1 MTIRPSPTSLLRI
14 IVTGAGSL
22 LIHRSAPVNMTVI
35 GLISG
40 TSYDAVDAAA
50 ASMRLEGDTLFL
62 VPLGSHSVPIP
73 APLRARIAAVL
84 PPHRTTVDEI
94 CRLDT
99 IIGQLFGSVA
109 ADANTALAGG
119 AADLVSSH
127 GQTVYHWVD
136 SHIALGTLQLG
147 EPAWIAEASGLP
159 VVSGLRSRDIARGG
173 QGAPLAS
180 LLDALLVLGDN
191 RTIGS
196 LNLGG
201 IANITLR
208 SNRGEIVAYDIGPA
222 NALMDRA
229 VAEATGGRERMDV
242 DGVRAARGK
251 VDADL
256 LAVLLTEP
264 YYGLL
269 PPKSTGKELFH
280 AGYVR
285 AMVGERDVPLD
296 DLLATLTELT
306 ATLVARS
313 CREHG
318 VQRLFVAGGGLRNP
332 ALMGRIRAL
341 TAPAHV
347 SEFDELGMPAQGKE
361 AYTMAV
367 IGFLTAH
374 GLFATIPSATGAAD
388 ISILGSLTP
397 GAAPLRLPA
406 PAHSLPSRLSL
417 SG

>member
-1 MTIRPSPTSLLRI
+1 VS
-14 IVTGAGSL
+14 
-22 LIHRSAPVNMTVI
+22 MTVI

-50 ASMRLEGDTLFL
+50 ARMWLAGDTLFL
-62 VPLGSHSVPIP
+62 IPLGLHSVPIP

-84 PPHRTTVDEI
+84 PPHRTTVGEI

-99 IIGQLFGSVA
+99 TIGQLFGAVA
-109 ADANTALAGG
+109 ADANAALTGG

-136 SHIALGTLQLG
+136 GRTALGTLQLG

-159 VVSGLRSRDIARGG
+159 VVSGLRSRDITRGG

-180 LLDALLVLGDN
+180 LLDALLVLGDD
-191 RTIGS
+191 RSAGS

-201 IANITLR
+201 IANITVW
-208 SNRGEIVAYDIGPA
+208 SDAGEIVAYDIGPA
-222 NALMDRA
+222 SALMDRA
-229 VAEATGGRERMDV
+229 VADATGGRERMDV
-242 DGVRAARGK
+242 DGVRAARGT

-264 YYGLL
+264 YYRLL

-285 AMVGERDVPLD
+285 AMVGEREVPLD

-332 ALMGRIRAL
+332 VLMGRIRAL

-347 SEFDELGMPAQGKE
+347 REFDELGMSAQGKE

-367 IGFLTAH
+367 IGFLTVH
-374 GLFATIPSATGAAD
+374 GLPATIPSATGAAD
-388 ISILGSLTP
+388 TSILGSLTP

-406 PAHSLPSRLSL
+406 PAHSFPSRLSL

>member
-1 MTIRPSPTSLLRI
+1 VS
-14 IVTGAGSL
+14 
-22 LIHRSAPVNMTVI
+22 MTVI

-50 ASMRLEGDTLFL
+50 ARMWLDGGTLFL
-62 VPLGSHSVPIP
+62 VPLGLHSVPIP

-84 PPHRTTVDEI
+84 PPDRTTAGEI

-99 IIGQLFGSVA
+99 TIGQLFGSVA
-109 ADANTALAGG
+109 AGANTALTGG
-119 AADLVSSH
+119 AAELVSSH

-136 SHIALGTLQLG
+136 GRTALGTLQLG

-159 VVSGLRSRDIARGG
+159 VVSALRSRDITRGG

-180 LLDALLVLGDN
+180 LLDALLVLGDD
-191 RTIGS
+191 RSAGS

-201 IANITLR
+201 IANITAW
-208 SNRGEIVAYDIGPA
+208 SGTGEIVAYDIGPA
-222 NALMDRA
+222 SALMDRV
-229 VAEATGGRERMDV
+229 VADATGGRERMDV
-242 DGVRAARGK
+242 DGARAARGS

-264 YYGLL
+264 YYRLP

-280 AGYVR
+280 AGYLR
-285 AMVGERDVPLD
+285 DMVGERDVPLD

-306 ATLVARS
+306 AILVARA

-318 VQRLFVAGGGLRNP
+318 VQRLLVAGGGVRNP
-332 ALMGRIRAL
+332 VLMGRIRAL
-341 TAPAHV
+341 TAPARV

-361 AYTMAV
+361 AYTMAL
-367 IGFLTAH
+367 IGFLTVH
-374 GLFATIPSATGAAD
+374 GLPATIPSATGAATS
-388 ISILGSLTP
+388 SILGSVTP
-397 GAAPLRLPA
+397 GAGPLRLPA
-406 PAHSLPSRLSL
+406 PARSFPSRITIAAA
-417 SG
+417 

>member
-1 MTIRPSPTSLLRI
+1 
-14 IVTGAGSL
+14 
-22 LIHRSAPVNMTVI
+22 MTVI

-50 ASMRLEGDTLFL
+50 ARMRLEGDTLFL
-62 VPLGSHSVPIP
+62 VPLGLYSVPIP
-73 APLRARIAAVL
+73 APLRERIAAAL
-84 PPHRTTVDEI
+84 PPQHTTVDEI

-99 IIGQLFGSVA
+99 AIGQLFGSVA
-109 ADANTALAGG
+109 AEANTALAGG
-119 AADLVSSH
+119 AADLLSSH

-136 SHIALGTLQLG
+136 GRTALGTLQLG

-159 VVSGLRSRDIARGG
+159 VVSGLRSRDITRGG

-180 LLDALLVLGDN
+180 LLDALFVLGGD
-191 RTIGS
+191 RTAGS

-201 IANITLR
+201 IANITVW
-208 SNRGEIVAYDIGPA
+208 SNTGEVVAYDIGPA
-222 NALMDRA
+222 SALMDRA
-229 VAEATGGRERMDV
+229 VADATGGRERMDR
-242 DGVRAARGK
+242 DGVRAARGR
-251 VDADL
+251 VNAEL
-256 LAVLLTEP
+256 LTVLLTEP
-264 YYGLL
+264 YYRLL

-280 AGYVR
+280 AGYTR

-306 ATLVARS
+306 AVLVARS

-318 VQRLFVAGGGLRNP
+318 VRRLFVAGGGTRNP

-341 TAPAHV
+341 TAPARV
-347 SEFDELGMPAQGKE
+347 REFDDLGVPAQGKE

-374 GLFATIPSATGAAD
+374 GLPATIPSATGAAGS
-388 ISILGSLTP
+388 SILGCLTP
-397 GAAPLRLPA
+397 GAAPLRLPE
-406 PAHSLPSRLSL
+406 PARSLPSRIAIAAA
-417 SG
+417 

>member
-1 MTIRPSPTSLLRI
+1 
-14 IVTGAGSL
+14 
-22 LIHRSAPVNMTVI
+22 MTVI

-50 ASMRLEGDTLFL
+50 ARMRLEGDTLFL
-62 VPLGSHSVPIP
+62 VPLGSYSVPIP

-84 PPHRTTVDEI
+84 PPRRTTVGEI

-99 IIGQLFGSVA
+99 TIGQLFGSVA
-109 ADANTALAGG
+109 ADANAALTGG

-136 SHIALGTLQLG
+136 GRAALGTLQLG

-159 VVSGLRSRDIARGG
+159 VASGLRSRDIARGG
-173 QGAPLAS
+173 NGAPLAS
-180 LLDALLVLGDN
+180 LLDALLVLGDD
-191 RTIGS
+191 RAAGS

-201 IANITLR
+201 IANITVW
-208 SNRGEIVAYDIGPA
+208 SDTGEILAYDIGPA
-222 NALMDRA
+222 GALTDRT
-229 VAEATGGRERMDV
+229 VADATSGRERMDT
-242 DGVRAARGK
+242 DGVRAARGRM
-251 VDADL
+251 DPDL
-256 LAVLLTEP
+256 LAVLLAEP
-264 YYGLL
+264 YYGLR

-280 AGYVR
+280 ADYVR

-306 ATLVARS
+306 AVLVARS
-313 CREHG
+313 CRDHG
-318 VQRLFVAGGGLRNP
+318 VQRLFVAGGGIRNP

-347 SEFDELGMPAQGKE
+347 SEFGDLGMSAQGKE

-367 IGFLTAH
+367 IGFLAVH
-374 GLFATIPSATGAAD
+374 GLPATIPSATGAASG
-388 ISILGSLTP
+388 SILGSLTP

-406 PAHSLPSRLSL
+406 PARSFPARITIAAA
-417 SG
+417 

>member
-1 MTIRPSPTSLLRI
+1 M
-14 IVTGAGSL
+14 
-22 LIHRSAPVNMTVI
+22 HMTVI

-50 ASMRLEGDTLFL
+50 ARMRLEGDTLLL
-62 VPLGSHSVPIP
+62 VPLGLHSVPIP

-94 CRLDT
+94 CRLNT
-99 IIGQLFGSVA
+99 TIGQLFGSVA
-109 ADANTALAGG
+109 ADANTALTGG
-119 AADLVSSH
+119 AATLVSSH

-136 SHIALGTLQLG
+136 GRTALGTLQLG

-159 VVSGLRSRDIARGG
+159 VVSGLRSRDVTRGG

-180 LLDALLVLGDN
+180 LLDALLVLGDD
-191 RTIGS
+191 RTVGS

-201 IANITLR
+201 IANITAW
-208 SNRGEIVAYDIGPA
+208 SDTGEIVAYDVGPA
-222 NALMDRA
+222 SALMDRA
-229 VAEATGGRERMDV
+229 VAEATGGRERMDT
-242 DGVRAARGK
+242 DGVRAARGR

-256 LAVLLTEP
+256 LTVLLTEP
-264 YYGLL
+264 YYRLL

-280 AGYVR
+280 AGYLR

-306 ATLVARS
+306 AILVARS

-318 VQRLFVAGGGLRNP
+318 VQRLFVAGGGIRNP
-332 ALMGRIRAL
+332 ALMGRVRAL
-341 TAPAHV
+341 TAPTRV
-347 SEFDELGMPAQGKE
+347 SEFDELGMSAQGKE

-367 IGFLTAH
+367 IGFLTVH
-374 GLFATIPSATGAAD
+374 GLPATIPSATGAANS
-388 ISILGSLTP
+388 SILGSLTP

-406 PAHSLPSRLSL
+406 PGRPFPSRITIAA
-417 SG
+417 G

>member
-1 MTIRPSPTSLLRI
+1 
-14 IVTGAGSL
+14 
-22 LIHRSAPVNMTVI
+22 MTVI

-50 ASMRLEGDTLFL
+50 ARMRLEGDTLFL
-62 VPLGSHSVPIP
+62 VPLGLYSVPIP
-73 APLRARIAAVL
+73 APLRERIAAAL
-84 PPHRTTVDEI
+84 PPHHTTVDEI

-99 IIGQLFGSVA
+99 AIGQLFGSVA
-109 ADANTALAGG
+109 AQANTALTGG
-119 AADLVSSH
+119 AADLLSSH

-136 SHIALGTLQLG
+136 GRTALGTLQLG

-159 VVSGLRSRDIARGG
+159 VVSGLRSRDITRGG

-180 LLDALLVLGDN
+180 LLDALFVLGGD
-191 RTIGS
+191 RTAGS

-201 IANITLR
+201 IANITVW
-208 SNRGEIVAYDIGPA
+208 SNTGEVVAYDIGPA
-222 NALMDRA
+222 SALMDRA
-229 VAEATGGRERMDV
+229 VADATGGRERMDR
-242 DGVRAARGK
+242 DGVRAARGR
-251 VDADL
+251 VNAEL
-256 LAVLLTEP
+256 LTVLLTEP
-264 YYGLL
+264 YYRLL

-280 AGYVR
+280 AGYTR

-306 ATLVARS
+306 AVLVARS

-318 VQRLFVAGGGLRNP
+318 VRRLFVAGGGTRNP

-341 TAPAHV
+341 TAPARV
-347 SEFDELGMPAQGKE
+347 REFDDLGVPAQGKE

-374 GLFATIPSATGAAD
+374 GLPATIPSATGAASS
-388 ISILGSLTP
+388 SILGCLTP
-397 GAAPLRLPA
+397 GAAPLRLPD
-406 PAHSLPSRLSL
+406 PARSLPSRIAIAAA
-417 SG
+417 

>member
-1 MTIRPSPTSLLRI
+1 MS
-14 IVTGAGSL
+14 
-22 LIHRSAPVNMTVI
+22 MTVI

-50 ASMRLEGDTLFL
+50 ARMWLEGDTLFL
-62 VPLGSHSVPIP
+62 VPLGLHSVPIP

-84 PPHRTTVDEI
+84 PPHRTTASEI

-99 IIGQLFGSVA
+99 TIGQLFGAVA
-109 ADANTALAGG
+109 ADANAALAGG

-127 GQTVYHWVD
+127 GQTVYHWVEGR
-136 SHIALGTLQLG
+136 SALGTLQLG

-159 VVSGLRSRDIARGG
+159 VVSGLRSRDITRGG

-180 LLDALLVLGDN
+180 LLDALLVLGDD
-191 RTIGS
+191 RSAGS

-201 IANITLR
+201 IANITVW
-208 SNRGEIVAYDIGPA
+208 SGAGEIVAYDIGPA

-285 AMVGERDVPLD
+285 AMVGEREVPLD

-367 IGFLTAH
+367 IGFLTVH
-374 GLFATIPSATGAAD
+374 GLPATIPSATGAAD
-388 ISILGSLTP
+388 TSILGSLTP

>member
-1 MTIRPSPTSLLRI
+1 
-14 IVTGAGSL
+14 
-22 LIHRSAPVNMTVI
+22 MTVI

-201 IANITLR
+201 IANITAW
-208 SNRGEIVAYDIGPA
+208 SDTGEIVAYDIGPA
-222 NALMDRA
+222 SALMDRA
-229 VAEATGGRERMDV
+229 VADATGGRERMDL
-242 DGVRAARGK
+242 DGVRAASGR

-256 LAVLLTEP
+256 LTVLLTEP
-264 YYGLL
+264 YYRLH

-280 AGYVR
+280 AGYLR

-296 DLLATLTELT
+296 DLLATLAELT
-306 ATLVARS
+306 AILVARS

-318 VQRLFVAGGGLRNP
+318 VRQLFVAGGGTRNP
-332 ALMGRIRAL
+332 TLMGRIRAL

-347 SEFDELGMPAQGKE
+347 SEFDDLGMSAQGKE

-367 IGFLTAH
+367 IGFLTVH
-374 GLFATIPSATGAAD
+374 GLPATIPSATGAANG
-388 ISILGSLTP
+388 SILGSLTP
-397 GAAPLRLPA
+397 GAAALRLPEPARSVPSRITIA
-406 PAHSLPSRLSL
+406 PA
-417 SG
+417 

>member
-1 MTIRPSPTSLLRI
+1 M
-14 IVTGAGSL
+14 
-22 LIHRSAPVNMTVI
+22 NMTVI

-50 ASMRLEGDTLFL
+50 ARIRLEGDTLFL
-62 VPLGSHSVPIP
+62 VPLGSYSVPIP
-73 APLRARIAAVL
+73 APLRARIAAAL
-84 PPHRTTVDEI
+84 PPHPTTVEEI

-99 IIGQLFGSVA
+99 TIGQLFGAVA
-109 ADANTALAGG
+109 ADANKALAGG

-136 SHIALGTLQLG
+136 GRTALGTLQLG

-173 QGAPLAS
+173 NGAPLAS
-180 LLDALLVLGDN
+180 LVDALLVLGDD
-191 RTIGS
+191 RTVGS

-201 IANITLR
+201 IANITVW
-208 SNRGEIVAYDIGPA
+208 SDTGEILAYDIGPA
-222 NALMDRA
+222 GALMDRA
-229 VAEATGGRERMDV
+229 VADATGGRERMDT
-242 DGVRAARGK
+242 DGVRAARGR

-264 YYGLL
+264 YYGLP

-280 AGYVR
+280 ADYVQ
-285 AMVGERDVPLD
+285 AMVGERNVPLD

-306 ATLVARS
+306 AVLVARS

-318 VQRLFVAGGGLRNP
+318 VRQLFVAGGGIRNP

-341 TAPAHV
+341 AAPGHI
-347 SEFDELGMPAQGKE
+347 SEFDDLGMSAQGKE

-367 IGFLTAH
+367 IGFLAMH
-374 GLFATIPSATGAAD
+374 GLPATIPSATGAA
-388 ISILGSLTP
+388 SSAILGSLTP

-406 PAHSLPSRLSL
+406 PARAFPSRIAIAAA
-417 SG
+417 

>member
-1 MTIRPSPTSLLRI
+1 
-14 IVTGAGSL
+14 
-22 LIHRSAPVNMTVI
+22 MTVI

-50 ASMRLEGDTLFL
+50 ARMWLEGDTLFL
-62 VPLGSHSVPIP
+62 VPLGLHSVPIP
-73 APLRARIAAVL
+73 APLRARIAAAL
-84 PPHRTTVDEI
+84 PPHRTTAGEI

-99 IIGQLFGSVA
+99 TVGQLFGSVA
-109 ADANTALAGG
+109 ADANAALTGR

-136 SHIALGTLQLG
+136 GRTALGTLQLG

-180 LLDALLVLGDN
+180 LLDALLVLGED
-191 RTIGS
+191 RAVGS

-201 IANITLR
+201 IANITVR
-208 SNRGEIVAYDIGPA
+208 SGTGEILAYDIGPA
-222 NALMDRA
+222 SALMDRA
-229 VAEATGGRERMDV
+229 VADATGGRERMDI
-242 DGVRAARGK
+242 DGVRAARGR
-251 VDADL
+251 VNADL
-256 LAVLLTEP
+256 LGVLLAEP

-280 AGYVR
+280 ADYVR

-306 ATLVARS
+306 AILVARS
-313 CREHG
+313 CREHS
-318 VQRLFVAGGGLRNP
+318 VQRLFVAGGGIRNP

-341 TAPAHV
+341 VAPAHI
-347 SEFDELGMPAQGKE
+347 SEFDDLGMSAQG
-361 AYTMAV
+361 
-367 IGFLTAH
+367 
-374 GLFATIPSATGAAD
+374 
-388 ISILGSLTP
+388 
-397 GAAPLRLPA
+397 
-406 PAHSLPSRLSL
+406 
-417 SG
+417 

>member
-1 MTIRPSPTSLLRI
+1 
-14 IVTGAGSL
+14 VT
-22 LIHRSAPVNMTVI
+22 MTVI

-50 ASMRLEGDTLFL
+50 ARMRLADDTLFL
-62 VPLGSHSVPIP
+62 VPLGLHSVPIP
-73 APLRARIAAVL
+73 APLRARIAAAL

-99 IIGQLFGSVA
+99 TIGQLFGSVA
-109 ADANTALAGG
+109 ADANTALTGG

-136 SHIALGTLQLG
+136 GRTAFGTLQLG

-180 LLDALLVLGDN
+180 LLDALLVLGDD
-191 RTIGS
+191 RAAGS

-201 IANITLR
+201 IANITAW
-208 SNRGEIVAYDIGPA
+208 SDTGEIVAYDIGPA
-222 NALMDRA
+222 SALMDRA
-229 VAEATGGRERMDV
+229 VADATGGRERMDT
-242 DGVRAARGK
+242 DGVRAARGT

-256 LAVLLTEP
+256 LAVLLAEP
-264 YYGLL
+264 YYRLL

-280 AGYVR
+280 AGYVH

-306 ATLVARS
+306 ATLVARA

-318 VQRLFVAGGGLRNP
+318 VRHLFVAGGGTRNP
-332 ALMGRIRAL
+332 ALMGRLRAL
-341 TAPAHV
+341 TAPAQV
-347 SEFDELGMPAQGKE
+347 SGFDGLGMSAQGKE

-367 IGFLTAH
+367 IGFLTVH
-374 GLFATIPSATGAAD
+374 GLPATIPSATGAAHA
-388 ISILGSLTP
+388 SILGSLTP
-397 GAAPLRLPA
+397 GAAPLLLPA
-406 PAHSLPSRLSL
+406 AARSFPSRIAIAAA
-417 SG
+417 

>member
-1 MTIRPSPTSLLRI
+1 
-14 IVTGAGSL
+14 
-22 LIHRSAPVNMTVI
+22 MTVI

-50 ASMRLEGDTLFL
+50 ARMRLAGDTLFL
-62 VPLGSHSVPIP
+62 APLGLHSVPVP
-73 APLRARIAAVL
+73 APLRARIAAAL
-84 PPHRTTVDEI
+84 PPHRTTVEEI

-99 IIGQLFGSVA
+99 AIGQLFGSVA
-109 ADANTALAGG
+109 ADANVALTGG

-136 SHIALGTLQLG
+136 GRTALGTLQLG

-159 VVSGLRSRDIARGG
+159 VVSGLRSRDITRGG
-173 QGAPLAS
+173 QGAPLVS
-180 LLDALLVLGDN
+180 LVDAWLVLGDD
-191 RTIGS
+191 RAAGS

-201 IANITLR
+201 IANITVW
-208 SNRGEIVAYDIGPA
+208 SDSGEIVAYDIGPA
-222 NALMDRA
+222 SALMDSA
-229 VAEATGGRERMDV
+229 VADATDGRERMDAG
-242 DGVRAARGK
+242 GVRAARGK

-256 LAVLLTEP
+256 LDVLLTEP

-269 PPKSTGKELFH
+269 PPKSTGRELFH
-280 AGYVR
+280 AGYLR
-285 AMVGERDVPLD
+285 AIAGERDVSLD

-306 ATLVARS
+306 AILVARS

-318 VQRLFVAGGGLRNP
+318 VQRLLVAGGGIRNP

-341 TAPAHV
+341 TAPAQV
-347 SEFDELGMPAQGKE
+347 REFDDLGMSAQGKE

-367 IGFLTAH
+367 IGFLTVH
-374 GLFATIPSATGAAD
+374 GLPATIPSATGAAAS
-388 ISILGSLTP
+388 SILGSLTP

-406 PAHSLPSRLSL
+406 PARSFPSRITID
-417 SG
+417 GA

>member
-1 MTIRPSPTSLLRI
+1 
-14 IVTGAGSL
+14 
-22 LIHRSAPVNMTVI
+22 MTVI

-50 ASMRLEGDTLFL
+50 ARMRLEGDTLFL
-62 VPLGSHSVPIP
+62 VPLGLHSVLIA
-73 APLRARIAAVL
+73 APLRARIAAAL

-99 IIGQLFGSVA
+99 TIGQLFGAVA
-109 ADANTALAGG
+109 ADANAALTGG

-136 SHIALGTLQLG
+136 GRTALGTLQLG

-180 LLDALLVLGDN
+180 LLDALLVLGDD
-191 RTIGS
+191 RTAGS

-201 IANITLR
+201 IANITVW
-208 SNRGEIVAYDIGPA
+208 SDTDEIVAYDIGPA
-222 NALMDRA
+222 SALMDRA
-229 VAEATGGRERMDV
+229 VADATDGRERMDT
-242 DGVRAARGK
+242 DGGRATRGR

-256 LAVLLTEP
+256 LAVLLAEP
-264 YYGLL
+264 YYRLR

-280 AGYVR
+280 AGYTR
-285 AMVGERDVPLD
+285 AAVGEREVPLD

-306 ATLVARS
+306 AILVARS

-318 VQRLFVAGGGLRNP
+318 VRQLFVAGGGTRNP
-332 ALMGRIRAL
+332 TLMGRIRAL
-341 TAPAHV
+341 AAPAHV
-347 SEFDELGMPAQGKE
+347 SEFDGLGMPAQGKE

-367 IGFLTAH
+367 IGFLTVH
-374 GLFATIPSATGAAD
+374 GLPATIPSATGAAHS
-388 ISILGSLTP
+388 SILGSLTP
-397 GAAPLRLPA
+397 GVAPLRLPA
-406 PAHSLPSRLSL
+406 PARLFPSRITIAAA
-417 SG
+417 

>member
-1 MTIRPSPTSLLRI
+1 
-14 IVTGAGSL
+14 
-22 LIHRSAPVNMTVI
+22 
-35 GLISG
+35 
-40 TSYDAVDAAA
+40 
-50 ASMRLEGDTLFL
+50 
-62 VPLGSHSVPIP
+62 
-73 APLRARIAAVL
+73 
-84 PPHRTTVDEI
+84 
-94 CRLDT
+94 
-99 IIGQLFGSVA
+99 
-109 ADANTALAGG
+109 
-119 AADLVSSH
+119 
-127 GQTVYHWVD
+127 
-136 SHIALGTLQLG
+136 
-147 EPAWIAEASGLP
+147 
-159 VVSGLRSRDIARGG
+159 
-173 QGAPLAS
+173 
-180 LLDALLVLGDN
+180 VLGDD
-191 RTIGS
+191 RAAGS

-201 IANITLR
+201 IANITVW
-208 SNRGEIVAYDIGPA
+208 SGAGEIVAYDIGPA
-222 NALMDRA
+222 SALMDRA
-229 VAEATGGRERMDV
+229 VAEATGGRERMDA
-242 DGVRAARGK
+242 DGVRAARGR

-341 TAPAHV
+341 TGPAQV
-347 SEFDELGMPAQGKE
+347 REFDDLGMSAQGKE

-367 IGFLTAH
+367 IGFLTVH
-374 GLFATIPSATGAAD
+374 GLPATIPSATGAAAG
-388 ISILGSLTP
+388 SILGSFTP

-406 PAHSLPSRLSL
+406 PARSVPSRITIVAA
-417 SG
+417 

>member
-1 MTIRPSPTSLLRI
+1 M
-14 IVTGAGSL
+14 
-22 LIHRSAPVNMTVI
+22 NMTVI

-50 ASMRLEGDTLFL
+50 ARMRLEGDTLFL
-62 VPLGSHSVPIP
+62 VPLGLHSVAIP
-73 APLRARIAAVL
+73 APLRARIAAAL
-84 PPHRTTVDEI
+84 PPQRTTVGEI

-99 IIGQLFGSVA
+99 TIGQLFGSVA
-109 ADANTALAGG
+109 ADANAALAGG

-136 SHIALGTLQLG
+136 SRAAFGTLQLG
-147 EPAWIAEASGLP
+147 EPAWIAAATGLP
-159 VVSGLRSRDIARGG
+159 VVSGLRSRDITRGG

-180 LLDALLVLGDN
+180 LLDALLVLGDD
-191 RTIGS
+191 RAAGS

-201 IANITLR
+201 IANITTW
-208 SNRGEIVAYDIGPA
+208 SDTGEIVAYDIGPA
-222 NALMDRA
+222 SALMDRA
-229 VAEATGGRERMDV
+229 VADATDGRECMDI
-242 DGVRAARGK
+242 DGERAARGR

-256 LAVLLTEP
+256 LTVLLTEP
-264 YYGLL
+264 YYRLL

-285 AMVGERDVPLD
+285 AMAGKRDVPLD
-296 DLLATLTELT
+296 DLLATLAELT
-306 ATLVARS
+306 AVLVARS

-318 VQRLFVAGGGLRNP
+318 VQQLFVAGGGIRNP
-332 ALMGRIRAL
+332 TLMGRIRAL

-347 SEFDELGMPAQGKE
+347 REFDELGMSAQGKE

-367 IGFLTAH
+367 IGFLTVH
-374 GLFATIPSATGAAD
+374 GLPATIPSATGAASS
-388 ISILGSLTP
+388 SILGSVTP

-406 PAHSLPSRLSL
+406 PAPSFPSRITIAAA
-417 SG
+417 

>member
-1 MTIRPSPTSLLRI
+1 VS
-14 IVTGAGSL
+14 
-22 LIHRSAPVNMTVI
+22 MTVI

-50 ASMRLEGDTLFL
+50 ARMWLEGGTLFL
-62 VPLGSHSVPIP
+62 VPLGLHSVPIP

-84 PPHRTTVDEI
+84 PPHRTTVGEI

-99 IIGQLFGSVA
+99 TIGQLFGAVA
-109 ADANTALAGG
+109 ADANAALAGG
-119 AADLVSSH
+119 AAELVSSH

-136 SHIALGTLQLG
+136 GRTPLGTLQLG

-159 VVSGLRSRDIARGG
+159 VVSGLRSRDITRGG

-180 LLDALLVLGDN
+180 LLDALLVLGDD
-191 RTIGS
+191 RAAGS

-201 IANITLR
+201 IANITVR
-208 SNRGEIVAYDIGPA
+208 SGAGEIVAYDIGPA
-222 NALMDRA
+222 SALMDRA

-264 YYGLL
+264 YYRLL

-285 AMVGERDVPLD
+285 AMVGDRDMRLD

-341 TAPAHV
+341 TAPARV
-347 SEFDELGMPAQGKE
+347 SAFGELGMSAQGKE

-367 IGFLTAH
+367 VGFLTVH
-374 GLFATIPSATGAAD
+374 GLPATIPSATGAAGT
-388 ISILGSLTP
+388 SILGSLTP

-406 PAHSLPSRLSL
+406 PAASFPSRITIAAP
-417 SG
+417 

>member
-1 MTIRPSPTSLLRI
+1 MI
-14 IVTGAGSL
+14 
-22 LIHRSAPVNMTVI
+22 VI

-50 ASMRLEGDTLFL
+50 ARMRLEGDTLFL
-62 VPLGSHSVPIP
+62 APLGSYSVPIP
-73 APLRARIAAVL
+73 TPLRARIAAAL
-84 PPHRTTVDEI
+84 PPHRTTVEEI
-94 CRLDT
+94 CHLDT
-99 IIGQLFGSVA
+99 TIGQLFGFVA
-109 ADANTALAGG
+109 ADANAALADG

-136 SHIALGTLQLG
+136 GRTALGTLQLG

-159 VVSGLRSRDIARGG
+159 VVSGLRTRDIAHGG

-180 LLDALLVLGDN
+180 LLDALLVLGDD
-191 RTIGS
+191 RTVGS

-201 IANITLR
+201 IANITVR
-208 SNRGEIVAYDIGPA
+208 SDTGQILAYDIGPA
-222 NALMDRA
+222 SALMDRA
-229 VAEATGGRERMDV
+229 VADATGGRERMDI
-242 DGVRAARGK
+242 DGVRAARGR

-256 LAVLLTEP
+256 LAALLAEP

-306 ATLVARS
+306 AILVARS

-318 VQRLFVAGGGLRNP
+318 VERLFVAGGGTRNP

-341 TAPAHV
+341 IGPAHV
-347 SEFDELGMPAQGKE
+347 REFDELGIPAQGKE
-361 AYTMAV
+361 AYVMAL

-374 GLFATIPSATGAAD
+374 GLPATIPSATGAA
-388 ISILGSLTP
+388 SSAILGALTP

-406 PAHSLPSRLSL
+406 PARSFPSRIAVAAA
-417 SG
+417 